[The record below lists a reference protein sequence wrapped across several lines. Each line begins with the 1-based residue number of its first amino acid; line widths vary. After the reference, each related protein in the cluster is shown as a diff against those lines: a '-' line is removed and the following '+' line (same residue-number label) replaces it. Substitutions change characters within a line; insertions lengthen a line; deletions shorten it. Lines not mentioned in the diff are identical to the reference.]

1 MSKTSVAKGIK
12 LNSFNDLFGA
22 NASDDEIIDIPLGE
36 LYAFCKHPFKV
47 IEDEAMTRLVESIKK
62 KGVLSPII
70 VRKRK
75 DGGYEIVSGHR
86 RAHAAMKAEL
96 KVIPAIVRDLSDDE
110 AIIIMVDANI
120 QREEILPSEKAKA
133 YKMKYDAMKN
143 QGLPGNSLQQIS
155 EVSGDNYKAVQR
167 YIWLARLNDDL
178 LELVD
183 KKRLGLVQGVSISS
197 LSQEEQKLL
206 YPLIKVM
213 HCKLSSSQAE
223 TIKKMSQERKLTEKT
238 LTDYLEMENLD
249 CMLSSFY
256 EGGIDLSGGE
266 WQKIALARADYR
278 NAELLMFDEPTSAL
292 DPESEIKFYNTVLD
306 LVDNKTFVIVS
317 HRMAVTKYCNKIFVM
332 ENGKITESGSHDEL
346 IAKRGIYYDM
356 YRKQIETYDEKV
368 FDMD

>member
-1 MSKTSVAKGIK
+1 
-12 LNSFNDLFGA
+12 
-22 NASDDEIIDIPLGE
+22 
-36 LYAFCKHPFKV
+36 
-47 IEDEAMTRLVESIKK
+47 
-62 KGVLSPII
+62 
-70 VRKRK
+70 
-75 DGGYEIVSGHR
+75 
-86 RAHAAMKAEL
+86 MKAEL
-96 KVIPAIVRDLSDDE
+96 KVFPAIVRDLSDDE

-238 LTDYLEMENLD
+238 LTDYLEMSQKTTKLRKVTIKSDKLD
-249 CMLSSFY
+249 SFFTEEY
-256 EGGIDLSGGE
+256 TETEITDIIFKLLEE
-266 WQKIALARADYR
+266 WK
-278 NAELLMFDEPTSAL
+278 S
-292 DPESEIKFYNTVLD
+292 
-306 LVDNKTFVIVS
+306 
-317 HRMAVTKYCNKIFVM
+317 
-332 ENGKITESGSHDEL
+332 
-346 IAKRGIYYDM
+346 RG
-356 YRKQIETYDEKV
+356 
-368 FDMD
+368 

>member
-1 MSKTSVAKGIK
+1 M
-12 LNSFNDLFGA
+12 FGA

-75 DGGYEIVSGHR
+75 EGGYEIVSGHR

-206 YPLIKVM
+206 YPLIKVISCSVM
-213 HCKLSSSQAE
+213 EMDATGRENQKREYILQNYDKLSLLDIYSSGVLSDSRRSVMRELIQKGAE
-223 TIKKMSQERKLTEKT
+223 ER
-238 LTDYLEMENLD
+238 
-249 CMLSSFY
+249 
-256 EGGIDLSGGE
+256 
-266 WQKIALARADYR
+266 
-278 NAELLMFDEPTSAL
+278 
-292 DPESEIKFYNTVLD
+292 EIKS
-306 LVDNKTFVIVS
+306 IVS
-317 HRMAVTKYCNKIFVM
+317 LELSEQEVQEKKGGWMSLHDKYK
-332 ENGKITESGSHDEL
+332 
-346 IAKRGIYYDM
+346 
-356 YRKQIETYDEKV
+356 
-368 FDMD
+368 

>member
-75 DGGYEIVSGHR
+75 EGGYEIVSGHR

-206 YPLIKVM
+206 YPLIKVISCSVM
-213 HCKLSSSQAE
+213 EMDATRRENQKREYILQNYDKLSLLDIYSSGVLSDSRRSVMRELIQKGAE
-223 TIKKMSQERKLTEKT
+223 ER
-238 LTDYLEMENLD
+238 
-249 CMLSSFY
+249 
-256 EGGIDLSGGE
+256 
-266 WQKIALARADYR
+266 
-278 NAELLMFDEPTSAL
+278 
-292 DPESEIKFYNTVLD
+292 EIKS
-306 LVDNKTFVIVS
+306 IVS
-317 HRMAVTKYCNKIFVM
+317 LELSEQEVQEKKGGWMSLHDKYK
-332 ENGKITESGSHDEL
+332 
-346 IAKRGIYYDM
+346 
-356 YRKQIETYDEKV
+356 
-368 FDMD
+368 

>member
-75 DGGYEIVSGHR
+75 EGGYEIVSGHR

-206 YPLIKVM
+206 YPLIKVISCSVM
-213 HCKLSSSQAE
+213 EMDATGRENQKREYILQNYDKLSLLDIYSSGVLSDSRRSVMRELIQKGAE
-223 TIKKMSQERKLTEKT
+223 ER
-238 LTDYLEMENLD
+238 
-249 CMLSSFY
+249 
-256 EGGIDLSGGE
+256 
-266 WQKIALARADYR
+266 
-278 NAELLMFDEPTSAL
+278 
-292 DPESEIKFYNTVLD
+292 EIKS
-306 LVDNKTFVIVS
+306 IVS
-317 HRMAVTKYCNKIFVM
+317 LELSEQEVQEKKGGWMSLHDKYK
-332 ENGKITESGSHDEL
+332 
-346 IAKRGIYYDM
+346 
-356 YRKQIETYDEKV
+356 
-368 FDMD
+368 

>member
-75 DGGYEIVSGHR
+75 EGGYEIVSGHR

-206 YPLIKVM
+206 YPLIKVISCSVM
-213 HCKLSSSQAE
+213 EMDATGRENQKREYILQNYDKLSLLDIYSSGVLSDSRRSVMRELIQKGAE
-223 TIKKMSQERKLTEKT
+223 ER
-238 LTDYLEMENLD
+238 
-249 CMLSSFY
+249 
-256 EGGIDLSGGE
+256 
-266 WQKIALARADYR
+266 
-278 NAELLMFDEPTSAL
+278 
-292 DPESEIKFYNTVLD
+292 EIKS
-306 LVDNKTFVIVS
+306 IVS
-317 HRMAVTKYCNKIFVM
+317 LELSEQEVQEKK
-332 ENGKITESGSHDEL
+332 GSSHFTVEL
-346 IAKRGIYYDM
+346 PLG
-356 YRKQIETYDEKV
+356 
-368 FDMD
+368 

>member
-1 MSKTSVAKGIK
+1 
-12 LNSFNDLFGA
+12 
-22 NASDDEIIDIPLGE
+22 
-36 LYAFCKHPFKV
+36 
-47 IEDEAMTRLVESIKK
+47 
-62 KGVLSPII
+62 
-70 VRKRK
+70 
-75 DGGYEIVSGHR
+75 
-86 RAHAAMKAEL
+86 
-96 KVIPAIVRDLSDDE
+96 
-110 AIIIMVDANI
+110 
-120 QREEILPSEKAKA
+120 
-133 YKMKYDAMKN
+133 MKYDAMKN

-167 YIWLARLNDDL
+167 YVWLARLNDDL

-183 KKRLGLVQGVSISS
+183 KKRLGLVQGVSVSA
-197 LSQEEQKLL
+197 LSQEEQQML
-206 YPLIKVM
+206 YPLLKVM
-213 HCKLSSSQAE
+213 HISFEIKRGDKVAIIGHNGSGKTTLVNLMMGLYHSYEGQIYVNDLELSEEEYVNDYQSKLACVFQDFNRYEMTIRENVAIANVSEIDKDDKIRTVLRKMKLEKLS
-223 TIKKMSQERKLTEKT
+223 
-238 LTDYLEMENLD
+238 MENLD